1 MGSYVEAMDRRR
13 DVQEFLA
20 SRRARLT
27 PEQAGLATH
36 SERRR
41 VRGLRREEVAM
52 LAGVSVDYY
61 YARLE
66 RGNVAGASE
75 SVLEAVAGA
84 LQLDDAER
92 QHLHD
97 LARNS
102 EPTPSRRRNRKPAAP
117 PRPAVLAILAGVTGV
132 PAYVRNAR
140 MDILAA
146 NDLFRALWD
155 GRLDDDKLPLNLAR
169 YVFLEPHSRGFFLDW
184 DTVADDLA
192 GALRI
197 QAGRDPR
204 NRSLSDLIGELSTRS
219 EEFSTRWSRQNVKLH
234 RTARKRL
241 HNRIVG
247 DIELNG
253 DALELV
259 GDGLTLVVYTADVDN
274 QAADQLRLLAIWQGS
289 QHHSNAPADTRSVA
303 DTVED

>member
-1 MGSYVEAMDRRR
+1 
-13 DVQEFLA
+13 
-20 SRRARLT
+20 
-27 PEQAGLATH
+27 
-36 SERRR
+36 
-41 VRGLRREEVAM
+41 
-52 LAGVSVDYY
+52 
-61 YARLE
+61 
-66 RGNVAGASE
+66 
-75 SVLEAVAGA
+75 
-84 LQLDDAER
+84 
-92 QHLHD
+92 LHD

-102 EPTPSRRRNRKPAAP
+102 EPTPSRRRNRRKLATT
-117 PRPAVLAILAGVTGV
+117 PRPAVMEILAGMTGV

-146 NDLFRALWD
+146 NDLCRALWD

-192 GALRI
+192 GALRV

-204 NRSLSDLIGELSTRS
+204 NRFLSDLIGELSTRS

-241 HNRIVG
+241 HNQIVG

-259 GDGLTLVVYTADVDN
+259 GDGLTLIVYTADIDSSR
-274 QAADQLRLLAIWQGS
+274 AADQLSLLAAWQAT
-289 QHHSNAPADTRSVA
+289 QHHSNASADTRSVA
-303 DTVED
+303 DTIED